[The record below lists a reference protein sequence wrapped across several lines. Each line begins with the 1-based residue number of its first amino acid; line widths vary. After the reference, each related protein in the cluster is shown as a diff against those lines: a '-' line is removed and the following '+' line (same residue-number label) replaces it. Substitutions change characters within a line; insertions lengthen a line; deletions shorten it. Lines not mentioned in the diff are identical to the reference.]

1 MTYTVIARTADSR
14 LLGAATASYSLAVGN
29 AVPALVPTAGVVASQ
44 AWTNRRLRYEML
56 RSLHHGR
63 TAEEAVR
70 ALPAVDPDLPMRQVA
85 ALPVHGPGAQY
96 TGDRCESWAGG
107 AVGQDFV
114 VVGNL
119 LAGPE
124 VIDDM
129 RDAAEQGLAV
139 PGLTSLEMADVLIQV
154 LQAGLDAGGDRRGQ
168 QSAAILVA
176 DTLAG
181 FQYPVLL
188 DVDLRADNSPTPLDD
203 VQRMLELKARAH
215 PAPAEVIPSDYVP
228 PRPEDREA
236 WTTVLS

>member
-1 MTYTVIARTADSR
+1 
-14 LLGAATASYSLAVGN
+14 
-29 AVPALVPTAGVVASQ
+29 
-44 AWTNRRLRYEML
+44 
-56 RSLHHGR
+56 
-63 TAEEAVR
+63 
-70 ALPAVDPDLPMRQVA
+70 
-85 ALPVHGPGAQY
+85 
-96 TGDRCESWAGG
+96 
-107 AVGQDFV
+107 VGQDFV

-168 QSAAILVA
+168 QSAAVLVA